1 MELETSRWSSD
12 AATTA
17 AEYGGHRRATGGGLA
32 ACNQSV
38 AGHEELP
45 HIHNCVMAYTLLDHS
60 WTPYHQT
67 VCGFIHPVVVTAT
80 MITNC
85 LVCAV
90 LLRPSMRSPTS
101 TLLVAMAF
109 SDTLTGL
116 LPTPCYL
123 IFYGFGLYEDWVPF
137 NWCLPYQYFTEHLP
151 TVFHT
156 ASVWLTVAL
165 AAQRYIHVCH
175 PGIGK
180 RVCTVPNMLRA
191 IAVVYALAVLI
202 HLPRLLETRVDHV
215 RVASLLQPGMVCC
228 NFTDIIRLS
237 LTRDRDRTAACLNFG
252 KNISAKSV
260 HLTLFYVTALTST
273 NHHFTVLR
281 HHVCT

>member
-1 MELETSRWSSD
+1 METETEMGWR
-12 AATTA
+12 
-17 AEYGGHRRATGGGLA
+17 AELS

-38 AGHEELP
+38 YGHEEFP
-45 HIHNCVMAYTLLDHS
+45 QTHNCVIPYTLLDHS

-67 VCGFIHPVVVTAT
+67 IYGYVHPVVVLAT

-116 LPTPCYL
+116 LPTPCFVV
-123 IFYGFGLYEDWVPF
+123 FYGFGLYTDWVPF
-137 NWCLPYQYFTEHLP
+137 RWCLPYHYFTEYLP

-165 AAQRYIHVCH
+165 AAQRYVHVCH
-175 PGIGK
+175 AGVGK
-180 RVCTVPNMLRA
+180 RVCTVPNMLRV
-191 IAVVYALAVLI
+191 IAAVYLLAVI
-202 HLPRLLETRVDHV
+202 VHLPRLLEGRFEHV
-215 RVASLLQPGMVCC
+215 WVASLVDPG
-228 NFTDIIRLS
+228 TIRYC
-237 LTRDRDRTAACLNFG
+237 AQ
-252 KNISAKSV
+252 
-260 HLTLFYVTALTST
+260 
-273 NHHFTVLR
+273 
-281 HHVCT
+281 